1 MDTYSIELVSFLQ
14 KKGLTIGNKIK
25 KRASFPE
32 WIFEDDKLSA
42 SALRGLFDTD
52 GGIYEKQKGYRR
64 AIIEFQTK
72 SPYIH
77 KDILKLLNKLG
88 FKSSKGNQGLNIRI
102 QNQEEVHKFFKI
114 VGSSNLKNIIRYKE
128 FLKSGCVPKRKETIE
143 LMEGFNEKIPFKVI

>member
-1 MDTYSIELVSFLQ
+1 M
-14 KKGLTIGNKIK
+14 
-25 KRASFPE
+25 
-32 WIFEDDKLSA
+32 
-42 SALRGLFDTD
+42 
-52 GGIYEKQKGYRR
+52 
-64 AIIEFQTK
+64 
-72 SPYIH
+72 
-77 KDILKLLNKLG
+77 LNKLG